1 MCLLTVCVSSLEGC
15 LFRSSAQFLVRLFIF
30 WMLDYWNCLYVL
42 EIRPLSVALFAGVLS
57 PIPFVVF
64 SFCLWF
70 SCSAEPYRS
79 DSASFVYFCFYFYR
93 FERLT

>member
-42 EIRPLSVALFAGVLS
+42 EIRPCLLPCLQVCSL
-57 PIPFVVF
+57 P
-64 SFCLWF
+64 FCLL
-70 SCSAEPYRS
+70 
-79 DSASFVYFCFYFYR
+79 SFHFACGSFAVQNLIGLIRPHLFIFAFISIALR
-93 FERLT
+93 D